1 MLESYRDLID
11 GLLATPSA
19 LRSLLG
25 EPVPGDV
32 PPAVLEI
39 LREIEA
45 RERAALRRARS
56 VMRKD
61 SVSLRAIEHEP
72 ELEALS
78 SGSGSGSGNA
88 SGEPSAEATPGEAE
102 ALLMSFND
110 NRTELISL
118 LVNLTLRDWE
128 RPVNHEVLGE
138 TVLSEEI
145 EDHLTWDETI
155 IDRLQAVAS

>member
-25 EPVPGDV
+25 EPVPADV
-32 PPAVLEI
+32 SPAVVEI
-39 LREIEA
+39 LREIDA
-45 RERAALRRARS
+45 RERATLRRARS

-61 SVSLRAIEHEP
+61 SMSLRAIEHEP
-72 ELEALS
+72 ELEALERMPD
-78 SGSGSGSGNA
+78 A
-88 SGEPSAEATPGEAE
+88 PAPEAAET
-102 ALLMSFND
+102 LLMSFND

-138 TVLSEEI
+138 TVLSDEI
-145 EDHLTWDETI
+145 EDHLTWDEAI
-155 IDRLQAVAS
+155 VDRLTAAIA

>member
-25 EPVPGDV
+25 DPVPAAV
-32 PPAVLEI
+32 PSAVLEI

-45 RERAALRRARS
+45 RERVTLRRARS

-61 SVSLRAIEHEP
+61 AMSLRAIEHEP
-72 ELEALS
+72 ELEALVVAPGS
-78 SGSGSGSGNA
+78 AQGGVQDESGPG
-88 SGEPSAEATPGEAE
+88 ATPGAAE
-102 ALLMSFND
+102 ALLTSFND

-128 RPVNHEVLGE
+128 RPVNHEILGE

-145 EDHLTWDETI
+145 EDHLTWDEAI
-155 IDRLQAVAS
+155 VDRLQAVAS

>member
-25 EPVPGDV
+25 EPVPADV
-32 PPAVLEI
+32 SPAVVEI

-45 RERAALRRARS
+45 RERATLRRARS

-61 SVSLRAIEHEP
+61 SISLRAIEQEP
-72 ELEALS
+72 ELEAL
-78 SGSGSGSGNA
+78 
-88 SGEPSAEATPGEAE
+88 ESAPDAPAPEAAE
-102 ALLMSFND
+102 ALVMSFND

-128 RPVNHEVLGE
+128 RPVNHEILGE

-145 EDHLTWDETI
+145 EDHLTWDEAI
-155 IDRLQAVAS
+155 VDRLQAVAS

>member
-25 EPVPGDV
+25 EPVPADV

-45 RERAALRRARS
+45 RERATLRRARS

-61 SVSLRAIEHEP
+61 SMSLRAIEHEP
-72 ELEALS
+72 ELEAL
-78 SGSGSGSGNA
+78 
-88 SGEPSAEATPGEAE
+88 ESAPGEADPDAAE

-138 TVLSEEI
+138 TVLSDEI
-145 EDHLTWDETI
+145 EDHLTWDEAI
-155 IDRLQAVAS
+155 VDRLTAAVA

>member
-1 MLESYRDLID
+1 MLDSYRDLID

-45 RERAALRRARS
+45 RERATLRRARS

-61 SVSLRAIEHEP
+61 SMSLRAIEHEP
-72 ELEALS
+72 ELEALER
-78 SGSGSGSGNA
+78 A
-88 SGEPSAEATPGEAE
+88 PGAADPDAAE

-138 TVLSEEI
+138 TVLSDEI
-145 EDHLTWDETI
+145 EDHLTWDEAI
-155 IDRLQAVAS
+155 VDRLTAAVA

>member
-25 EPVPGDV
+25 DPVPADV

-45 RERAALRRARS
+45 RERVTLRRARS

-61 SVSLRAIEHEP
+61 AMSLRAIEHEP
-72 ELEALS
+72 ELEALVVAPGS
-78 SGSGSGSGNA
+78 APGESGPA
-88 SGEPSAEATPGEAE
+88 ATPGAAE

-138 TVLSEEI
+138 TVLSDEI
-145 EDHLTWDETI
+145 EDHLTWDEAI
-155 IDRLQAVAS
+155 VDRLTAAVA

>member
-25 EPVPGDV
+25 EPVPADV
-32 PPAVLEI
+32 SPAVVEI

-45 RERAALRRARS
+45 RERATLRRARS

-61 SVSLRAIEHEP
+61 SISLRAIEREP
-72 ELEALS
+72 ELEAL
-78 SGSGSGSGNA
+78 
-88 SGEPSAEATPGEAE
+88 ESAPDAPTPEAAE
-102 ALLMSFND
+102 ALIMSFND

-128 RPVNHEVLGE
+128 RPVNHEILGE

-145 EDHLTWDETI
+145 EDHLTWDEAI
-155 IDRLQAVAS
+155 VDRLQAVAS